1 MREETGVISDC
12 ERDKVVLRNGGV
24 SRFGIVYSLD
34 YGRLMGVPYYWSP
47 IIEGQDKKDQ
57 PRSGR
62 G

>member
-34 YGRLMGVPYYWSP
+34 YGRLMGVPHLAPQATNLDNYQKYLGKS
-47 IIEGQDKKDQ
+47 
-57 PRSGR
+57 S
-62 G
+62 

>member
-34 YGRLMGVPYYWSP
+34 YGRLMGVPYY
-47 IIEGQDKKDQ
+47 
-57 PRSGR
+57 
-62 G
+62 